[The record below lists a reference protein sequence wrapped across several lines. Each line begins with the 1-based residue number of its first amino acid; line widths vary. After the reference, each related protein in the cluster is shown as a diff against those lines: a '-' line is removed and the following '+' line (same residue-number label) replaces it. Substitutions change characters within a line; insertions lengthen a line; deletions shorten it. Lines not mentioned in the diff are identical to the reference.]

1 MADNHIRITTR
12 SAAQT
17 RKLGHCLGRAIHQAT
32 VIALTGDL
40 GSGKTAFV
48 QGLAKGLNV
57 SEKYYIT
64 SPTFTII
71 NEYPGRLCLFHVDL
85 YRIAHLAELEEIGLE
100 EILKEDPDRAQELEE
115 LMQIKEKHRALMD
128 KKLQQMRQESLRRE
142 KEEKERFE
150 SLRKKREQ
158 KEVLRKQQVI

>member
-1 MADNHIRITTR
+1 MADNHIQITTR

-17 RKLGHCLGRAIHQAT
+17 RKLGHCLGSAIHQAT

-100 EILKEDPDRAQELEE
+100 EILREDAVIAIEWAQKLPADALTDHFELRFNMIGANTRRIEVFAYGHPAVN
-115 LMQIKEKHRALMD
+115 L
-128 KKLQQMRQESLRRE
+128 LRTLE
-142 KEEKERFE
+142 IQFKD
-150 SLRKKREQ
+150 L
-158 KEVLRKQQVI
+158 